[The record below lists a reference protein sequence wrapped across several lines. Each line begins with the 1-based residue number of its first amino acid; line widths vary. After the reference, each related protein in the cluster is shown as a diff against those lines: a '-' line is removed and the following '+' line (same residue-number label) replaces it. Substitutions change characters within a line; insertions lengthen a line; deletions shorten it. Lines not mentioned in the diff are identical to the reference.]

1 MAPKIWLRLLLI
13 VPLGLSI
20 GYEVAA
26 KEPIF
31 VQWLLADDPGDA
43 TILVYWERYDRGELS
58 PSEKID
64 LGTMLYYRGYPKDAV
79 RVFDSALD
87 DDKELYEAWFR
98 IGLVEHQQGNH
109 RKARIAYKKS
119 LDILK
124 GQGWCNFYLGLLEE
138 QEGNAKSAM
147 SYYTNAF
154 RVAPELAN
162 PDINPEVVS
171 SDLSLGAWLKLTHE
185 RAFQNDLPM
194 PFLEPN
200 EVKKTMS
207 VATDLVKAG
216 DLSDNTD
223 EPDGSSVPA
232 EALPQVNGEAT
243 GRAAPAAV
251 APPGSGPVPL
261 AAASTSSAGADS
273 KQQGKTET
281 KPGSNGRPPTPRKQA
296 ADPTPT
302 PTPKDDIPYG
312 VPESSDDLP
321 YGLPSTRAV
330 SPEAH
335 PGF

>member
-13 VPLGLSI
+13 VALGLSM

-31 VQWLLADDPGDA
+31 VRWLLADDPGDA
-43 TILVYWERYDRGELS
+43 TILVYWERYGQGALS

-79 RVFDSALD
+79 RVFNSALD

-109 RKARIAYKKS
+109 RKARVAYQKS

-138 QEGNAKSAM
+138 QEGHAKTAMGYYSA
-147 SYYTNAF
+147 AF

-162 PDINPEVVS
+162 PEINPEVVS

-185 RAFQNDLPM
+185 RAFKNDLPM

-207 VATDLVKAG
+207 VATDLVEAG
-216 DLSDNTD
+216 DLSDD
-223 EPDGSSVPA
+223 EGEIDDTGASVEAAPEVDG
-232 EALPQVNGEAT
+232 QAT
-243 GRAAPAAV
+243 GRAAPDAG
-251 APPGSGPVPL
+251 APPGSGSVPL
-261 AAASTSSAGADS
+261 APATTSGADAGS
-273 KQQGKTET
+273 KQQGKAET
-281 KPGSNGRPPTPRKQA
+281 KPAARGRAPKPRKTA
-296 ADPTPT
+296 PTPT
-302 PTPKDDIPYG
+302 PTPKEDIPYG
-312 VPESSDDLP
+312 EPESSDDLP
-321 YGLPSTRAV
+321 YGLPSTRGV
-330 SPEAH
+330 SPEAY